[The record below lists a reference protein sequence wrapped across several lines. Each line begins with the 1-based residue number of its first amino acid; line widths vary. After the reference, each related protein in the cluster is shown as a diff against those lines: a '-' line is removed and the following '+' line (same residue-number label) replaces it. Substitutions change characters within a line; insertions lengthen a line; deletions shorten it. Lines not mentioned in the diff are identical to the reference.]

1 LTKQPSTR
9 LKMKEQNKLGLAFTI
24 STIFTFIVSYW
35 FVSSILTDFNL
46 LFSENIY
53 KIIGIFLILS
63 FIFSMYLLKKF
74 LIELR
79 YEIDSFREKEKNIR
93 DIYMYNQL
101 LDPPTTNN

>member
-1 LTKQPSTR
+1 
-9 LKMKEQNKLGLAFTI
+9 MKEQNKLGLAFTI